1 MHVCR
6 NYWTEEL
13 CTLFHIKQAEKGHRV
28 FLECGTP
35 NAEIYYTVDGSYP
48 MECNPN
54 LKVRFLQAPIR
65 YFLLDFEIVTDVVWN
80 WRKLIYLLFVFLKPY
95 NKKKGVVLSQEG
107 LVVVR
112 AIAKKDGWVTSQ
124 IYNSKYVDWTF
135 VQLCLFCQHPS
146 RLATCPCV

>member
-1 MHVCR
+1 
-6 NYWTEEL
+6 
-13 CTLFHIKQAEKGHRV
+13 
-28 FLECGTP
+28 
-35 NAEIYYTVDGSYP
+35 

-54 LKVRFLQAPIR
+54 LKVRILQAPIC

-95 NKKKGVVLSQEG
+95 NKMKGVVLSQEG

-124 IYNSKYVDWTF
+124 VYNSKYVD
-135 VQLCLFCQHPS
+135 
-146 RLATCPCV
+146 

>member
-1 MHVCR
+1 
-6 NYWTEEL
+6 
-13 CTLFHIKQAEKGHRV
+13 
-28 FLECGTP
+28 
-35 NAEIYYTVDGSYP
+35 

-124 IYNSKYVDWTF
+124 IYNSKYVD
-135 VQLCLFCQHPS
+135 
-146 RLATCPCV
+146 